1 MSDIIDRASELE
13 ERHRDAALA
22 AHWAARRAQEMA
34 RSRTAM
40 PGRSC
45 ASCGDPIDP
54 RRMVI
59 IPDAVRCV
67 TCENSRRR

>member
-1 MSDIIDRASELE
+1 MSDIIYRASELE

-22 AHWAARRAQEMA
+22 AHWATRRAQDIA
-34 RSRTAM
+34 RHRAAM
-40 PGRSC
+40 PGQSC

-59 IPDAVRCV
+59 MPDAVRCV
-67 TCENSRRR
+67 TCEDARRP